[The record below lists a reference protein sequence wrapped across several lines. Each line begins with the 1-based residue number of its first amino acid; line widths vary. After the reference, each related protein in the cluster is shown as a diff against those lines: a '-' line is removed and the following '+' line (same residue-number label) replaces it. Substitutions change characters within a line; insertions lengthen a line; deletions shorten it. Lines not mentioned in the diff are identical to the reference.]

1 MPSSSRRSFLKVGM
15 AGAAAGLATACTS
28 AAPASAPPASA
39 PSGSTPSGSA
49 YSVPLDPATSAA
61 ATSPTPEAVPA
72 AAAAAPTSQPAT
84 PPAPPRPVVA
94 PADRTLVVIQLS
106 GGNDGLNAVVPYANG
121 LYYQLRPQI
130 GIPADQ
136 VLHLDDQIGLHP
148 NLKSFKSLFDQHQ
161 LAVIQ
166 GVGYPNASR
175 SHFRSLEIWHTARPT
190 GVAPAQ
196 GWLGAFMSEVYKV
209 GDSPFQCVNFGSNVP
224 QALLTERA
232 PIAALQDT
240 NSFQFLVDKR
250 LPAMKDPLLKA
261 FGQVYSR
268 PAQKTPALNLVA
280 SNWDTTTQSVDLLSK
295 LGDKYQSMAQY
306 PNNPFGKTLQ
316 QVAQMLASNVGTRV
330 FYVQLG
336 GFDTHANQKPAQ
348 ATLMSQL
355 ADSLMAFQTDLEG
368 HHLADRVLTIGF
380 SEFGRRVK
388 ENGSQG
394 TDHGAAGPMFVVG
407 KGVKGGVYGDHPN
420 LAKLDDGDLSHTV
433 DFRSVYATVIE
444 DWLGAPSQ
452 DVLGARYEKLNFI
465 SA

>member
-15 AGAAAGLATACTS
+15 AGAAAGLAAACTS
-28 AAPASAPPASA
+28 AAPASPAPTSA
-39 PSGSTPSGSA
+39 PE
-49 YSVPLDPATSAA
+49 SVPTASSA
-61 ATSPTPEAVPA
+61 V
-72 AAAAAPTSQPAT
+72 AAAPTASTSATSDISTTAPAPQPASAT
-84 PPAPPRPVVA
+84 SAPAPAA
-94 PADRTLVVIQLS
+94 PSGKRTLVVVQLS
-106 GGNDGLNAVVPYANG
+106 GGNDGLNAVVPYGNG

-148 NLKSFKSLFDQHQ
+148 NLKSFKTLYDQHQ

-175 SHFRSLEIWHTARPT
+175 SHFRSMEIWHTAKPT
-190 GVAPAQ
+190 GAAPTQ

-209 GDSPFQCVNFGSNVP
+209 GDSPFQCVNFGSSVP
-224 QALLTERA
+224 QALLTEHA

-240 NSFQFLVDKR
+240 ASFQFLVDKR
-250 LPAMKDPLLKA
+250 LPAMKDPLVKT
-261 FGQVYSR
+261 FGQVVTK
-268 PAQKTPALNLVA
+268 PAQRTPALDLVA
-280 SNWDTTTQSVDLLSK
+280 SNWGTTSQSVDIFSK
-295 LGDKYQSMAQY
+295 ISDKYQPMAQY
-306 PNNPFGKTLQ
+306 PNNGFGKTLQ
-316 QVAQMLASNVGTRV
+316 QVAQMLASDVGTRV

-355 ADSLMAFQTDLEG
+355 ADSLAAFQADLEG
-368 HHLADRVLTIGF
+368 HGRADQVLTIGF

-394 TDHGAAGPMFVVG
+394 TDHGAAGPMFVLG
-407 KGVKGGVYGDHPN
+407 KRVKGGLYGDHPN
-420 LAKLDDGDLSHTV
+420 LSNLDDGDLFHTV

-444 DWLGAPSQ
+444 DWLGAPAQ
-452 DVLGARYEKLNFI
+452 DVLGGSFDKLGFV